1 MERLTDINV
10 IRELLSRHGFTFSK
24 ALGQNFLINPSVCPR
39 MADAAVESVKVT
51 HRTQTSGSGNKTI
64 PPSSSL
70 TNPPP
75 FTKGRH
81 RVGVIEI
88 GPGIGVLTRE
98 LLQRADKVV
107 AVELDKRLLPVLD
120 ETLGEFDNLKVINA
134 DVLELDLHRLIEEEF
149 DGMEVVVCANLP
161 YYITSPVIM
170 KLLEDKLPISTITV
184 MVQKEAAV
192 RLCAQPGTRD
202 SSAIT
207 AAVRYYCDP
216 ALLFH
221 VSAGSFMPAPK
232 VDSAVIQLV
241 LHEPAVHPKD
251 EKTFFAVIK
260 GAFAQRRK
268 TVLNSL
274 SSSLSLDKRT
284 VRDILKSAGVE
295 ESARAERLTL
305 ENFSAISDA
314 VDEME

>member
-10 IRELLSRHGFTFSK
+10 IRELLGRHGFTFSK

-39 MADAAVESVKVT
+39 MADAAVESV
-51 HRTQTSGSGNKTI
+51 RSDA
-64 PPSSSL
+64 P
-70 TNPPP
+70 
-75 FTKGRH
+75 
-81 RVGVIEI
+81 VGVIEI

-120 ETLGEFDNLKVINA
+120 ETLGEFDNLKVVNA
-134 DVLELDLHRLIEEEF
+134 DVLALDLHRLIKEEF

-170 KLLEDKLPISTITV
+170 KLLEDKLPIRSVTV

-192 RLCAQPGTRD
+192 RLCSQPGTRD

-216 ALLFH
+216 DLLFH
-221 VSAGSFMPAPK
+221 VSAGSFLPAPK

-251 EKTFFAVIK
+251 EKTFFKVIK

-274 SSSLSLDKRT
+274 SSALSLDKSA
-284 VRDILKSAGVE
+284 VRAILESSGVE

-305 ENFSAISDA
+305 ANFSAIADA
-314 VDEME
+314 VYEME

>member
-51 HRTQTSGSGNKTI
+51 HRTQTSGSGNETI
-64 PPSSSL
+64 PPSSSK

-192 RLCAQPGTRD
+192 R
-202 SSAIT
+202 
-207 AAVRYYCDP
+207 YYCDP

>member
-64 PPSSSL
+64 PPSSSK

-120 ETLGEFDNLKVINA
+120 ETLGEFDNLKVVNA

-149 DGMEVVVCANLP
+149 NGMEVVVCANLP

-216 ALLFH
+216 ELLFH

-241 LHEPAVHPKD
+241 LHEPAVHPKN

-260 GAFAQRRK
+260 AAFAQRRK

-274 SSSLSLDKRT
+274 SSSLSLDKNT
-284 VRDILKSAGVE
+284 VRDILKSAGVDE
-295 ESARAERLTL
+295 NARAERLTL
-305 ENFSAISDA
+305 EDFSAISDA